1 MSALASLE
9 RDLRAAVA
17 ADVVAPT
24 AAYLTDMTE
33 ARGLS
38 GRADAV
44 ALPRTAEE
52 VAEVMAWCYTHGV
65 AIVPRGGG
73 TGYAGGAV
81 PLDGGVVLSLERLD
95 RVRSFDPLLWRIE
108 VEAGLRTAELRR
120 IAREGGLLFAPDPG
134 AAEQSQI
141 GGNIATNAGGPH
153 AFKYGVTGTWVTGL
167 EVVVPPGDLVQL
179 GGPLRK
185 DVAGYDLKHLLIGS
199 EGTLGVITAAW
210 LRLTPAPEAAWPVVG
225 FFDGVS
231 GGVGAIERVIGT
243 GLPVAALEYVDSEAM
258 RYASAS
264 FPGEVP
270 AGGFAVLAEADG
282 STEEAARIRKDV
294 LDVFGENALVLY
306 APEAPQEIAALW
318 RWRDGLALVV
328 DAQRGGKASEDIAVP
343 LDRLG
348 EAIEGSLEVG
358 RRLGVAACSWGHA
371 GDGNLHTSFLLAED
385 NHEEIALAPRLS
397 EELFELALR
406 LGGTISGEHGVGF
419 VKRNWLAKQLGPR
432 AFELHGA
439 VKRAFELHTA
449 IKRAFDPQNL
459 LNPGKKA

>member
-1 MSALASLE
+1 MSAVASIE
-9 RDLRAAVA
+9 RDLRTAVSA
-17 ADVVAPT
+17 EVVAPT
-24 AAYLTDMTE
+24 AEYLTDQTE
-33 ARGLS
+33 ARGLK

-44 ALPRTAEE
+44 ALPRDADE
-52 VAEVMAWCYTHGV
+52 VAEIVAWCYSHGV
-65 AIVPRGGG
+65 PITPRGGG

-108 VEAGLRTAELRR
+108 VEAGLKTAELRR

-134 AAEQSQI
+134 ASEQSQI

-167 EVVVPPGDLVQL
+167 EAVVPPGEVVRF

-210 LRLTPAPEAAWPVVG
+210 LRLTPAPEAAWPVIG
-225 FFDGVS
+225 FFEGVR
-231 GGVGAIERVIGT
+231 GGAAAIERVVGS
-243 GLPVAALEYVDSEAM
+243 GLPVAALEYLDSETM
-258 RYASAS
+258 RYTGAG
-264 FPGEVP
+264 FPGDVP
-270 AGGFAVLAEADG
+270 EGAFAVLAEADG
-282 STEEAARIRKDV
+282 SRDEAARVRNDV
-294 LDVFGENALVLY
+294 LEVFEEDALALY
-306 APEAPQEIAALW
+306 APETPKEIAALW

-343 LDRLG
+343 LDKLG
-348 EAIEGSLEVG
+348 VAIEESLEVG
-358 RRLGVAACSWGHA
+358 HRLGVAACSWGHA
-371 GDGNLHTSFLLAED
+371 GDGNLHTTFLVASDDEHD
-385 NHEEIALAPRLS
+385 QALAPRLS
-397 EELFELALR
+397 EGLFELALR

-432 AFELHGA
+432 AFELHTA
-439 VKRAFELHTA
+439 VKRAF
-449 IKRAFDPQNL
+449 DPENL
-459 LNPGKKA
+459 LNPGKKV

>member
-1 MSALASLE
+1 MSAVASIE

-17 ADVVAPT
+17 ADVIAPT
-24 AAYLTDMTE
+24 TAYLTDMTE
-33 ARGLS
+33 ARGLM

-52 VAEVMAWCYTHGV
+52 VAEVVAWCYEREV
-65 AIVPRGGG
+65 PVVPRGGG

-81 PLDGGVVLSLERLD
+81 ALDGGVVLALERLD

-108 VEAGLRTAELRR
+108 VEAGMRTADVRR
-120 IAREGGLLFAPDPG
+120 VAREGGLLFAPDPG

-153 AFKYGVTGTWVTGL
+153 AYKYGVTGKWVTGL
-167 EVVVPPGDLVQL
+167 EVVVAPGDLVQL

-185 DVAGYDLKHLLIGS
+185 DVAGYDLKQLLIGS
-199 EGTLGVITAAW
+199 EGTLGVITSAW
-210 LRLTPAPEAAWPVVG
+210 LRLLPAPEAAWPVIG
-225 FFDGVS
+225 FFDGVR
-231 GGVGAIERVIGT
+231 GGAAAIERVIGA
-243 GLPVAALEYVDSEAM
+243 GVPAAALEYLDSETM
-258 RYASAS
+258 RYAGAS

-270 AGGFAVLAEADG
+270 AGAFAVLAEADG
-282 STEEAARIRKDV
+282 SRDEAARVRDDLLEV
-294 LDVFGENALVLY
+294 LGEDALALY
-306 APEAPQEIAALW
+306 APETADEIAALW

-348 EAIEGSLEVG
+348 EAIEASIEVG
-358 RRLGVAACSWGHA
+358 RRYGIPAASWGHA
-371 GDGNLHTSFLLAED
+371 GDGNLHTTFLLAGDDER
-385 NHEEIALAPRLS
+385 ELALAPKLS
-397 EELFELALR
+397 EALFELALR

-419 VKRNWLAKQLGPR
+419 VKRNWLERQLG
-432 AFELHGA
+432 A
-439 VKRAFELHTA
+439 RAFELHTA

>member
-1 MSALASLE
+1 MSAVASIE
-9 RDLRAAVA
+9 RDLRAAVTA
-17 ADVVAPT
+17 EVVAPT
-24 AAYLTDMTE
+24 AEYQTDQTE
-33 ARGLS
+33 ARGLK

-44 ALPRTAEE
+44 ALPRTADE
-52 VAEVMAWCYTHGV
+52 VADVVAWCYEHGV
-65 AIVPRGGG
+65 PVVPRGGG

-81 PLDGGVVLSLERLD
+81 PLEGGVVVSLERLD

-108 VEAGLRTAELRR
+108 VDAGLRTAHLRR

-134 AAEQSQI
+134 ASEQSQI

-167 EVVVPPGDLVQL
+167 EVVVPPGEVIRL

-210 LRLTPAPEAAWPVVG
+210 LRLTPAPEAAWPVIG
-225 FFDGVS
+225 FFDGVR
-231 GGVGAIERVIGT
+231 GGADAIGRVIGS
-243 GLPVAALEYVDSEAM
+243 GLPAAAIEYFDSETM
-258 RYASAS
+258 RYTGTS

-270 AGGFAVLAEADG
+270 DGAFGVLAEADG
-282 STEEAARIRKDV
+282 SADEASRIRAELV
-294 LDVFGENALVLY
+294 DVFSEDALAIY
-306 APEAPQEIAALW
+306 APETPREIAALW
-318 RWRDGLALVV
+318 RWRDGLAVVV

-343 LDRLG
+343 LDKLG
-348 EAIEGSLEVG
+348 EAIQESLEVG
-358 RRLGVAACSWGHA
+358 RRLGVPACSWGHA
-371 GDGNLHTSFLLAED
+371 GDGNLHTSFLIAGDDER
-385 NHEEIALAPRLS
+385 EVALAPQLS
-397 EELFELALR
+397 EALFELALR

-432 AFELHGA
+432 AFELHTA
-439 VKRAFELHTA
+439 VKRAF
-449 IKRAFDPQNL
+449 DPENL

>member
-1 MSALASLE
+1 MSTLASIE
-9 RDLRAAVA
+9 RDLRTAVSA
-17 ADVVAPT
+17 EVVAPT
-24 AAYLTDMTE
+24 ADYLTDQTE
-33 ARGLS
+33 ARGLK

-44 ALPRTAEE
+44 ALPRTADE
-52 VAEVMAWCYTHGV
+52 VAEIVAWCYSHGV
-65 AIVPRGGG
+65 PVIPRGGG

-108 VEAGLRTAELRR
+108 VEAGLKTAELRR

-134 AAEQSQI
+134 ASEQSQI

-167 EVVVPPGDLVQL
+167 EAVVAPGELVRF

-210 LRLTPAPEAAWPVVG
+210 LRLTPAPEAAWPVIG
-225 FFDGVS
+225 FFDGVR
-231 GGVGAIERVIGT
+231 GGAAAIERVIGS
-243 GLPVAALEYVDSEAM
+243 GLPVAALEYLDSETM
-258 RYASAS
+258 RYAGAS

-270 AGGFAVLAEADG
+270 DGAFAVLAEADG
-282 STEEAARIRKDV
+282 SKDEAARIRAEI
-294 LDVFGENALVLY
+294 LEVFGEDALALY
-306 APEAPQEIAALW
+306 GPETAKEIAALW

-343 LDRLG
+343 LDSLG
-348 EAIEGSLEVG
+348 EAIAESLEIG
-358 RRLGVAACSWGHA
+358 RSLGVAACSWGHA
-371 GDGNLHTSFLLAED
+371 GDGNLHTTFLLASDDEHD
-385 NHEEIALAPRLS
+385 QALAPRLS
-397 EELFELALR
+397 EGLFELALR

-432 AFELHGA
+432 AY
-439 VKRAFELHTA
+439 ELHTA
-449 IKRAFDPQNL
+449 VKHAFDPENL

>member
-1 MSALASLE
+1 MSAVASIE
-9 RDLRAAVA
+9 RDLRAAVSA
-17 ADVVAPT
+17 EVVAPT
-24 AAYLTDMTE
+24 AEYLTDQTE
-33 ARGLS
+33 ARGLK

-52 VAEVMAWCYTHGV
+52 VADVVAWCYDHGV
-65 AIVPRGGG
+65 PIVPRGGG

-81 PLDGGVVLSLERLD
+81 PLEGGVVVSLERLE

-134 AAEQSQI
+134 ASEQSQI

-167 EVVVPPGDLVQL
+167 EAVVAPGEIVRF

-210 LRLTPAPEAAWPVVG
+210 LRLTPAPEAAWPVIG
-225 FFDGVS
+225 FFDGVR
-231 GGVGAIERVIGT
+231 GGAEAIERIVGS
-243 GLPVAALEYVDSEAM
+243 GLPAAAIEYFDSETM
-258 RYASAS
+258 RYAGAS

-270 AGGFAVLAEADG
+270 EDAFAVLAEADG
-282 STEEAARIRKDV
+282 STDEAARVRGDLV
-294 LDVFGENALVLY
+294 ELFSEDALALY
-306 APEAPQEIAALW
+306 APETRREITALW

-343 LDRLG
+343 LDKLG
-348 EAIEGSLEVG
+348 EAIEESLEVG
-358 RRLGVAACSWGHA
+358 RRLGVPACSWGHA
-371 GDGNLHTSFLLAED
+371 GDGNLHTTFLIAGDDEED
-385 NHEEIALAPRLS
+385 VALAPRLS
-397 EELFELALR
+397 DALFELALR

-432 AFELHGA
+432 AFELHTS
-439 VKRAFELHTA
+439 V
-449 IKRAFDPQNL
+449 KRAFDPENL
-459 LNPGKKA
+459 LNPGKA

>member
-1 MSALASLE
+1 MSAVASIE
-9 RDLRAAVA
+9 RDLRAAVTA
-17 ADVVAPT
+17 EVVAPT
-24 AAYLTDMTE
+24 AEYQTDQTE
-33 ARGLS
+33 ARGLR
-38 GRADAV
+38 GHADAV
-44 ALPRTAEE
+44 ALPRTADE
-52 VAEVMAWCYTHGV
+52 VADVVAWCYEHRV
-65 AIVPRGGG
+65 PIVPRGGG

-81 PLDGGVVLSLERLD
+81 PLEGGVVLSLERLD

-134 AAEQSQI
+134 ASEQSQI

-167 EVVVPPGDLVQL
+167 EAVVAPGEVVRF

-210 LRLTPAPEAAWPVVG
+210 LRLTPAPEAAWPVIG
-225 FFDGVS
+225 FFDGVR
-231 GGVGAIERVIGT
+231 GGAEAIERVVGS
-243 GLPVAALEYVDSEAM
+243 GLPAAAIEYFDSETM
-258 RYASAS
+258 RYAGPG
-264 FPGEVP
+264 FPGDVP
-270 AGGFAVLAEADG
+270 EGAFAVLAEADG
-282 STEEAARIRKDV
+282 TTDEAARIRSELV
-294 LDVFGENALVLY
+294 EVFSEDALALY
-306 APEAPQEIAALW
+306 TPETAREINALW

-343 LDRLG
+343 LDKLG
-348 EAIEGSLEVG
+348 EAIQESLEVG
-358 RRLGVAACSWGHA
+358 RRLGVPACSWGHA
-371 GDGNLHTSFLLAED
+371 GDGNLHTTFLIAGDDEG
-385 NHEEIALAPRLS
+385 EVALAPRLS
-397 EELFELALR
+397 EGLFELALR

-432 AFELHGA
+432 AFELHTA
-439 VKRAFELHTA
+439 VKRAF
-449 IKRAFDPQNL
+449 DPENL

>member
-1 MSALASLE
+1 MSAVAAVE
-9 RDLRAAVA
+9 RDLRAAVS
-17 ADVVAPT
+17 ADIVSPS
-24 AAYLTDMTE
+24 AAYLTDQTE

-44 ALPRTAEE
+44 ALPRSSEE
-52 VAEVMAWCYTHGV
+52 VAEVVAWCYTHGV
-65 AIVPRGGG
+65 AVVPRGGG

-81 PLDGGVVLSLERLD
+81 PLDGGVVLSLERLE

-108 VEAGLRTAELRR
+108 VEAGMRTAEVRR
-120 IAREGGLLFAPDPG
+120 VAREGGLLFAPDPG

-153 AFKYGVTGTWVTGL
+153 AYKYGVTGKWVTGL
-167 EVVVPPGDLVQL
+167 EVVVAPGELVRF

-185 DVAGYDLKHLLIGS
+185 DVAGYDLKQLLIGS

-210 LRLTPAPEAAWPVVG
+210 LRLMPAPEAAWPVIG
-225 FFDGVS
+225 FFDGVP
-231 GGVGAIERVIGT
+231 GGAAAIERVVGS
-243 GLPVAALEYVDSEAM
+243 GLPAAALEYIDSETM
-258 RYASAS
+258 RYAGAT

-270 AGGFAVLAEADG
+270 DGAFAVLAEADG
-282 STEEAARIRKDV
+282 SHDEAARVRADLLEV
-294 LDVFGENALVLY
+294 LGEDALALY
-306 APEAPQEIAALW
+306 APETPEEIATLW

-343 LDRLG
+343 LDRVG
-348 EAIEGSLEVG
+348 EAIEASLEVG
-358 RRLGVAACSWGHA
+358 RRFGIPAASWGHA
-371 GDGNLHTSFLLAED
+371 GDGNLHTTFLLAGDDER
-385 NHEEIALAPRLS
+385 ELALAPQLS
-397 EELFELALR
+397 EALFEIALR

-419 VKRNWLAKQLGPR
+419 VKRNWLERQLGP
-432 AFELHGA
+432 
-439 VKRAFELHTA
+439 RAFELHTA

>member
-1 MSALASLE
+1 VSAVASVE

-24 AAYLTDMTE
+24 SSYLTDMTE
-33 ARGLS
+33 ARGLH

-52 VAEVMAWCYTHGV
+52 VAEVVAWCYERGV
-65 AIVPRGGG
+65 ALVPRGGG
-73 TGYAGGAV
+73 TGYAGGSV

-108 VEAGLRTAELRR
+108 VEAGLRTAEVRR
-120 IAREGGLLFAPDPG
+120 LAREGGLLFAPDPG

-153 AFKYGVTGTWVTGL
+153 AYKYGVTGAWVLGL
-167 EVVVPPGDLVQL
+167 EVIVPPGDLVRL
-179 GGPLRK
+179 GGPVRK
-185 DVAGYDLKHLLIGS
+185 DVAGYDLKHLLVGS
-199 EGTLGVITAAW
+199 EGTLGVITSAW

-225 FFDGVS
+225 FFDGVRA
-231 GGVGAIERVIGT
+231 GAAAIERVVGS
-243 GLPVAALEYVDSEAM
+243 GLPAAALEYLDSETM
-258 RYASAS
+258 RYAGPT

-270 AGGFAVLAEADG
+270 AGAFAVLAEADG
-282 STEEAARIRKDV
+282 SHDEAARVRTDLLEV
-294 LDVFGENALVLY
+294 LGEDAQALY
-306 APEAPQEIAALW
+306 APETAQEIATLW

-348 EAIEGSLEVG
+348 EAIEASLEAGKRVG
-358 RRLGVAACSWGHA
+358 IPAASWGHA
-371 GDGNLHTSFLLAED
+371 GDGNLHTTFLLAGDDER
-385 NHEEIALAPRLS
+385 ELALAPQLS
-397 EELFELALR
+397 EALFDIALR
-406 LGGTISGEHGVGF
+406 MGGTISGEHGVGF
-419 VKRNWLAKQLGPR
+419 VKRNWLERQLGP
-432 AFELHGA
+432 
-439 VKRAFELHTA
+439 RAFELHTA
-449 IKRAFDPQNL
+449 IKRAFDPRNL